1 MVSVWVDQV
10 TTQQQIP
17 CLEDSRYK
25 MVKTKKAE
33 VNPKAIVTTELV
45 GRESSVAEGTAMVEP
60 QFEVLRFNNRFVRA
74 NSYKELHKALLQAEE
89 LEEQPVEISFEF
101 DCYPLDGIVA
111 VNRALEKVYGFTHAK
126 ERMTFFGPRPPRR
139 LNIATSLDESVQVVF
154 GEMAPPAWEGG
165 SLNLFVKGA
174 SAPLALG
181 VSGVVKRKFETSI
194 KEVVETAKMFL
205 KMHSIY
211 RGQPVELDL
220 SYVGTE
226 NFDPT
231 QCAPRFMDVTKEIML
246 ILPRDIEFELQTE
259 VWDVMKKPEDFRI
272 NNVAIK
278 RGVLLKGKFGT
289 GKSLTSAYTAQL
301 AKECGWTY
309 FYLKTPD
316 KFLSAYKLAQLYS
329 PSVLFVEDCDA
340 IFSGERNKE
349 MNAILETLDGVGSKN
364 AEVITV
370 FTTNFPEKINDAFMR
385 SGRVDIDIELTPPD
399 AEAAGRFVQ
408 HFAEKFLAPDVDIK
422 AVGEAFADL
431 VPADIV
437 NGISR
442 AKMRAIGAFGAD
454 IDGRVTTD
462 MLVLAGG
469 VMQKK
474 SKPRGDGTTKAER
487 ELKVVKD
494 AHLILNPAR
503 VALEEV
509 IGPKIE
515 SVAGDVKKIKQTLGA

>member
-1 MVSVWVDQV
+1 MLKSKRAD
-10 TTQQQIP
+10 
-17 CLEDSRYK
+17 
-25 MVKTKKAE
+25 
-33 VNPKAIVTTELV
+33 VNPKALATTELI
-45 GRESSVAEGTAMVEP
+45 GSESSVKEGTAVVEP
-60 QFEVLRFNNRFVRA
+60 QFEVLRFGARFVRA

-139 LNIATSLDESVQVVF
+139 LNIAISLDESIQVVY

-165 SLNLFVKGA
+165 SLSLFVKGA
-174 SAPLALG
+174 TAPLALG
-181 VSGVVKRKFETSI
+181 VSGVVKRKFEPSI

-205 KMHSIY
+205 KMNSIY

-231 QCAPRFMDVTKEIML
+231 QCAPRFMDVTKEVML

-259 VWDVMKKPEDFRI
+259 VWDVMRRPEDFRI
-272 NNVAIK
+272 NGVAVK

-289 GKSLTSAYTAQL
+289 GKSLTSFYTAQL

-316 KFLSAYKLAQLYS
+316 KFLSAYRLAQLYS

-340 IFSGERNKE
+340 IFSGERTKE
-349 MNAILETLDGVGSKN
+349 MNAILETLDGVGAKN

-408 HFAEKFLAPDVDIK
+408 HFADRFLAPDIDLTE
-422 AVGEAFADL
+422 VGKAFADL

-442 AKMRAIGAFGAD
+442 AKMRAIGVHGSD
-454 IDGRVTTD
+454 IDGKVSTE

-474 SKPRGDGTTKAER
+474 SKPRGDGTTQAER
-487 ELKVVKD
+487 DLGTVKK
-494 AHLILNPAR
+494 AHQILSPSR
-503 VALEEV
+503 VALEEI
-509 IGPKIE
+509 IGPKVDA
-515 SVAGDVKKIKQTLGA
+515 VAGDVKKIKKTLGA

>member
-1 MVSVWVDQV
+1 MLK
-10 TTQQQIP
+10 TQKPISP
-17 CLEDSRYK
+17 TAL
-25 MVKTKKAE
+25 A
-33 VNPKAIVTTELV
+33 TTELI
-45 GRESSVAEGTAMVEP
+45 GRESSVKEGTAVVEP
-60 QFEVLRFNNRFVRA
+60 QFEVLRHGSRFVRA

-139 LNIATSLDESVQVVF
+139 LNIATSLTESVQVVF

-181 VSGVVKRKFETSI
+181 VSGVVKRKFEPSI

-205 KMHSIY
+205 KMNSIY

-220 SYVGTE
+220 GYVGTE

-231 QCAPRFMDVTKEIML
+231 QCAPKFMDVEKEVML

-259 VWDVMKKPEDFRI
+259 VWDVMKRPQDFRT
-272 NNVAIK
+272 NGVAVK

-289 GKSLTSAYTAQL
+289 GKSLTSYYTAQI
-301 AKECGWTY
+301 AQEHGWTY
-309 FYLKTPD
+309 FYLKTPE
-316 KFLSAYKLAQLYS
+316 KFLSAYRLAQLYS

-340 IFSGERNKE
+340 IFSGERTKE
-349 MNAILETLDGVGSKN
+349 MNSILETLDGVGAKN

-408 HFAEKFLAPDVDIK
+408 HIAERFLAPDVNL
-422 AVGEAFADL
+422 AEVGEAFADL

-454 IDGRVTTD
+454 IDGKVTTD
-462 MLVLAGG
+462 MLVLAGN

-474 SKPRGDGTTKAER
+474 AKPRGDGSTQAER
-487 ELKVVKD
+487 HLAILKQ
-494 AHLILNPAR
+494 AHSIVSPER
-503 VALEEV
+503 VAIEEI
-509 IGPKIE
+509 IGPRLE
-515 SVAGDVKKIKQTLGA
+515 AVAGDVKKVKKAVGA

>member
-1 MVSVWVDQV
+1 
-10 TTQQQIP
+10 
-17 CLEDSRYK
+17 
-25 MVKTKKAE
+25 MVKTRKAD
-33 VNPKAIVTTELV
+33 VSDKALVTTELI
-45 GRESSVAEGTAMVEP
+45 GRESSVKEGTAVVEP
-60 QFEVLRFNNRFVRA
+60 QFEVLRFGQRFVRA

-139 LNIATSLDESVQVVF
+139 LNIAVSLEESVQVVY

-165 SLNLFVKGA
+165 SLSLFVKGA

-181 VSGVVKRKFETSI
+181 VSGVVKRKFEPSI
-194 KEVVETAKMFL
+194 KEVVETAKWFL
-205 KMHSIY
+205 KEHSIY

-231 QCAPRFMDVTKEIML
+231 QCAPKYMDVTKEVML

-259 VWDVMKKPEDFRI
+259 VWDVMKRPQDFRI
-272 NNVAIK
+272 NGVAVK

-289 GKSLTSAYTAQL
+289 GKSLTSYYTAQI
-301 AKECGWTY
+301 AKEHGWTY
-309 FYLKTPD
+309 FYLKTPE

-340 IFSGERNKE
+340 IFSGERTKE
-349 MNAILETLDGVGSKN
+349 MNSILETLDGVGAKN

-408 HFAEKFLAPDVDIK
+408 HVAGQFIAPDVDIT
-422 AVGEAFADL
+422 AIGEAFKDL

-437 NGISR
+437 NGINR
-442 AKMRAIGAFGAD
+442 AKMRAIGKFGAE
-454 IDGRVTTD
+454 IDARVTTE
-462 MLVLAGG
+462 MLVIAGE

-474 SKPRGDGTTKAER
+474 ARPRGDGTTQAEKDLSLVKKA
-487 ELKVVKD
+487 
-494 AHLILNPAR
+494 HQILSPSR
-503 VALEEV
+503 VAIEEV
-509 IGPKIE
+509 IGPKVDA
-515 SVAGDVKKIKQTLGA
+515 VAGDVKKIKKSLGA

>member
-1 MVSVWVDQV
+1 MA
-10 TTQQQIP
+10 P
-17 CLEDSRYK
+17 RK
-25 MVKTKKAE
+25 MAE
-33 VNPKAIVTTELV
+33 VSQAIVPSELV
-45 GRESSVAEGTAMVEP
+45 GRESSVVEGTAVVEP
-60 QFEVLRFNNRFVRA
+60 QFEVLRFGSRFVRA

-126 ERMTFFGPRPPRR
+126 ERMTFFGPKPPRR
-139 LNIATSLDESVQVVF
+139 LNIQTALDESVHVVY

-165 SLNLFVKGA
+165 SLTMFVKGA

-181 VSGVVKRKFETSI
+181 VSGVIKRKFEGSI
-194 KEVVETAKMFL
+194 KEVVETAKMYL

-211 RGQPVELDL
+211 RGKAVELDM

-231 QCAPRFMDVTKEIML
+231 QCAPKFMDVTKEVML

-259 VWDVMKKPEDFRI
+259 VWDVMKRPEDFRI
-272 NNVAIK
+272 NGVAVK

-289 GKSLTSAYTAQL
+289 GKSLTSYYTAQI
-301 AKECGWTY
+301 AEEHGWTY
-309 FYLKTPD
+309 FYLKTPE
-316 KFLSAYKLAQLYS
+316 KFLPAYKLAQLYS

-340 IFSGERNKE
+340 IFSGERTKE
-349 MNAILETLDGVGSKN
+349 MNAILETLDGVGAKN

-370 FTTNFPEKINDAFMR
+370 FTTNSPDKINAAFMR

-408 HFAEKFLAPDVDIK
+408 HVAARYLAKDVDIE
-422 AVGEAFADL
+422 AVGIAFADL

-442 AKMRAIGAFGAD
+442 AKMRAIGKFGAD
-454 IDGRVTTD
+454 IDGKVSTE
-462 MLVLAGG
+462 MLVIAGE

-474 SKPRGDGTTKAER
+474 SKPRGDGLTQSDRDLALVKNAHAI
-487 ELKVVKD
+487 LQPPVQLDPAIAAKVDQTSKD
-494 AHLILNPAR
+494 AT
-503 VALEEV
+503 
-509 IGPKIE
+509 
-515 SVAGDVKKIKQTLGA
+515 KIKKALGA